1 MYLLLA
7 DLIVVLHLLFVVFA
21 VLGGFLLL
29 KWPRLAWL
37 HIPVVAWGTLTEFLG
52 LICPLTPL
60 EIWLRQQAGTDPYPG
75 GFVSHYL
82 VPLIYP
88 PGLTAGMQWLLGG
101 VLLLINLLIYSWL
114 FIRKRKPVKR

>member
-7 DLIVVLHLLFVVFA
+7 DLIVVLHLLFVVYA

-37 HIPVVAWGTLTEFLG
+37 HIPVVVWGTLTEFLG

-60 EIWLRQQAGTDPYPG
+60 EIWLRQQAGADSYYG

-82 VPLIYP
+82 LPLIYP

-101 VLLLINLLIYSWL
+101 GLLVINLLIYSWL
-114 FIRKRKPVKR
+114 FIRKHKPGKP